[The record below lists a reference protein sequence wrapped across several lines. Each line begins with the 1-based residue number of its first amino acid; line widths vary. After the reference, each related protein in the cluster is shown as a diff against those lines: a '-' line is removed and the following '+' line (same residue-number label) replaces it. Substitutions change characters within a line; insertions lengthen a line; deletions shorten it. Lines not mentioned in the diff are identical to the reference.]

1 MHGDEDRDAAVVR
14 TLLSTVA
21 PPPGRVAP
29 AGLVADGRRA
39 RRRRRSAATVAGV
52 FVLSLATVGGVSA
65 FDRSRDDSGS
75 QVLSP
80 AAVGT
85 AGPSAPCTVAA
96 LELPPKATTAEVNAG
111 SPSGRF
117 LAGFS
122 SVGDALATPVRWD
135 GMRAE
140 PIKVN
145 GPAEAKGVND
155 SGVTVGSG
163 QDAGG
168 RSIAWAYVNGKVIT
182 LPIPKGYTGAEA
194 TAINARGDVAGVL
207 FGGDRTAAA
216 VWRGTSANV
225 QVDILPAP
233 GRAMAF
239 GISDSGVVVGSLDD
253 AKNSSAY
260 LWDTQGQGSRPTVPA
275 GFVSS
280 GVRGTR
286 GEWAY
291 GVLSRLVEQSAST
304 SVPSRTQRG
313 GERIATSPPP
323 NGPTAGSQ
331 NVAVVWNLRT
341 GQATTVS
348 GGEVEA
354 VNSGGEMVVNHD
366 DRTASLRS
374 PDGTLR
380 KLPSLPGEDNSYA
393 FALSDAGTQAA
404 GTSGHKPV
412 RWQCQAGGN

>member
-1 MHGDEDRDAAVVR
+1 MHGDEDRDTEVVR
-14 TLLSTVA
+14 TLLSAVA
-21 PPPGRVAP
+21 PPPGRVAA
-29 AGLVADGRRA
+29 AGLLADGRRA
-39 RRRRRSAATVAGV
+39 RRRRRSAAAVAGV
-52 FVLSLATVGGVSA
+52 FVLSLAAVGGVSA

-75 QVLSP
+75 QVLSSG
-80 AAVGT
+80 AVGT
-85 AGPSAPCTVAA
+85 AVPSAPCTVAA
-96 LELPPKATTAEVNAG
+96 LELPAKATTAEVNAG

-122 SVGDALATPVRWD
+122 SVGNALATPVRWD
-135 GMRAE
+135 GTRAE

-163 QDAGG
+163 QDASG
-168 RSIAWAYVNGKVIT
+168 RSVAWAYVNGKVIT

-216 VWRGTSANV
+216 VWRGTSANAH
-225 QVDILPAP
+225 VDILPAP

-239 GISDSGVVVGSLDD
+239 GISGSGVVVGSVDD
-253 AKNSSAY
+253 GKNSSAY
-260 LWDTQGQGSRPTVPA
+260 LWDAQGQGSRPTVPA

-280 GVRGTR
+280 GVLGAR

-291 GVLSRLVEQSAST
+291 GVLSRPVERSAST
-304 SVPSRTQRG
+304 PSTIQRG

-323 NGPTAGSQ
+323 NGPTPGSQ
-331 NVAVVWNLRT
+331 NVAVVWDLRT
-341 GQATTVS
+341 GQATIVS
-348 GGEVEA
+348 GGEVKA

-380 KLPSLPGEDNSYA
+380 KLPSLPGENSAYA

-412 RWQCQAGGN
+412 RWQCPGGGN